1 LSLANAGIQ
10 FFIASHSY
18 FVVKRLYI
26 MAHKQAMSI
35 PVLSF
40 EDGACQVGDLQQEM
54 PKNPIVDE
62 SINLYMDE
70 ISL

>member
-1 LSLANAGIQ
+1 
-10 FFIASHSY
+10 
-18 FVVKRLYI
+18 
-26 MAHKQAMSI
+26 MSI

-40 EDGACQVGDLQQEM
+40 EDGACQVGDLQREM